1 MALNLIKKMKEN
13 IAKSG
18 SSQRDVMYIAAD
30 SSKRVRFLQEL
41 DQGFEFQFHNNWDP
55 KIYTLCKDPEDHENC
70 ELCEQ
75 GIGIIENFVWS
86 VWDYDSNSVR
96 LLVFKASG
104 ISPVP
109 SLIEMYEEFGTIM
122 DRDYKIKKV
131 GKGMGSSFVVTPLD
145 KAKFNNKKAKPKTEL
160 EVKDIFEK
168 AFPYGES
175 DDDEEDDTE
184 EEEVKEVKKS
194 KKKPAKKAK
203 KSPEEKLREELEDL
217 DIDDLKEIAY
227 ELGMSKK
234 EVRKLDKEE
243 LIDEF
248 IDNYE
253 VEDIQDIMEDL
264 DDEEDEDDE

>member
-30 SSKRVRFLQEL
+30 SVKRVRFLQEL
-41 DQGFEFQFHNNWDP
+41 DQGYEFQFHNNWDP

-75 GIGIIENFVWS
+75 GIAIIENFVWS

-145 KAKFNNKKAKPKTEL
+145 KAKFNNKKAKAKTEA
-160 EVKDIFEK
+160 EIKEIFEK

-175 DDDEEDDTE
+175 EEDDEEDFE
-184 EEEVKEVKKS
+184 EEAKETKKS
-194 KKKPAKKAK
+194 KKDSKKSK
-203 KSPEEKLREELEDL
+203 KSPEEKLRETLEDMEL
-217 DIDDLKEIAY
+217 SELKKIAI

-234 EVRKLDKEE
+234 EIRNLDESE
-243 LIDEF
+243 LVDEF

-253 VEDIQDIMEDL
+253 LEDIQDILDDL
-264 DDEEDEDDE
+264 DYEEEDDDE

>member
-30 SSKRVRFLQEL
+30 SVKRVRFLQEL
-41 DQGFEFQFHNNWDP
+41 DQGFEFQFHSNWDP

-145 KAKFNNKKAKPKTEL
+145 KAKFNNKKAKAKTEL

-175 DDDEEDDTE
+175 DDEDEDDTE
-184 EEEVKEVKKS
+184 ES
-194 KKKPAKKAK
+194 KKAK
-203 KSPEEKLREELEDL
+203 KSPEEKLREDLEEFG
-217 DIDDLKEIAY
+217 IDYLKEIAY

-234 EVRKLDKEE
+234 EVRKLDEEE

-264 DDEEDEDDE
+264 EEDEDDE

>member
-30 SSKRVRFLQEL
+30 SVKRVRFLQEL
-41 DQGFEFQFHNNWDP
+41 DQGFEFQFHSNWDP

-145 KAKFNNKKAKPKTEL
+145 KAKFNNKKAKAKTEL

-168 AFPYGES
+168 AFPYSES
-175 DDDEEDDTE
+175 DDEDEDDTE

-194 KKKPAKKAK
+194 KKKSKKVK
-203 KSPEEKLREELEDL
+203 KSPEEKLRDELEELDV
-217 DIDDLKEIAY
+217 DDLKEIAY

-234 EVRKLDKEE
+234 EVRKLDEE
-243 LIDEF
+243 DLIDEF

-264 DDEEDEDDE
+264 DEEEEDDDDE